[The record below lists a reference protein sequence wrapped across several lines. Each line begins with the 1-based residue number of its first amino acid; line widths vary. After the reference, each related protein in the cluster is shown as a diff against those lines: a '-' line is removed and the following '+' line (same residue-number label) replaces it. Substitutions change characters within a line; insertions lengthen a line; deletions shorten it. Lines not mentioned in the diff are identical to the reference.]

1 MALGWLTFD
10 ERHAM
15 RHSSLYSRL
24 PMTLAAQGLAR
35 IRQHAL
41 VATERRRHRAQAMNH
56 SVNRM
61 LAVSAD
67 YFRQAG

>member
-1 MALGWLTFD
+1 
-10 ERHAM
+10 
-15 RHSSLYSRL
+15 
-24 PMTLAAQGLAR
+24 MTLAAQGLAR